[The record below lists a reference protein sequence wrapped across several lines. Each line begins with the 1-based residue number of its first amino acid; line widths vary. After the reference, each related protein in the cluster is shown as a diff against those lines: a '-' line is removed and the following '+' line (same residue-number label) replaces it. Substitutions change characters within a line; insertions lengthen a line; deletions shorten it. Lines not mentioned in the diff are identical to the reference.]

1 MLLPGLGFFILTGRM
16 GLDINDVLFLVAAK
30 KRGLSLGDTLTIGR
44 LDLNVYPAKM
54 RQVMARA
61 GLPDTA
67 FAPNAPDTGFA
78 EPVFKSL
85 GARSVA
91 ALDVSNFEGA
101 EFIHDLNQPVRDD
114 LKQRFDTVY
123 DGGTLEHVFN
133 FPVALRNC
141 MEMVREGG
149 RFITHTCANNWCGH
163 GFYQF
168 SPELFYNVLS
178 EDNGFEVERMILH
191 VVGPY
196 NQWYEVSNPRV
207 IRSRVELFN
216 SVPLQIMVQAR
227 RTKIMPMFT
236 KTPQQSDYVPRWEE
250 QSPEDKNPYA
260 PSRPQLA
267 KILPGVARLQNV
279 LKIGWQIWH
288 GNSLRNRVKFKPVK
302 KWD

>member
-1 MLLPGLGFFILTGRM
+1 MLLPGLRFFILAGRM

-54 RQVMARA
+54 RQVMTRA
-61 GLPDTA
+61 GLPDAA
-67 FAPNAPDTGFA
+67 FAPDAPDSGFA

-178 EDNGFEVERMILH
+178 EVNGFEVERMILH

-196 NQWYEVSNPRV
+196 NRWYEVANPRD
-207 IRSRVELFN
+207 IRSRVELYN
-216 SVPLQIMVQAR
+216 TVPLQLLVQAR
-227 RTKIMPMFT
+227 RTRIVPMFT
-236 KTPQQSDYVPRWEE
+236 QTPQQSDYAVRWEE
-250 QSPEDKNPYA
+250 QTRTGVNPYK
-260 PSRPQLA
+260 PVRPALS
-267 KILPGVARLQNV
+267 KVLPGLARLQNV
-279 LKIGWQIWH
+279 LKIGWGIWH
-288 GNSLRNRVKFKPVK
+288 GNSLRNRKKFRPVG

>member
-1 MLLPGLGFFILTGRM
+1 M
-16 GLDINDVLFLVAAK
+16 GLDINDVLFLIAAK

-44 LDLNVYPAKM
+44 LDLNVYPAKL
-54 RQVMARA
+54 RQMLGQA
-61 GLPDTA
+61 GLPNEA
-67 FAPNAPDTGFA
+67 FSPDVPDSGYS
-78 EPVFKSL
+78 EPVFLSL
-85 GARSVA
+85 GARSVS
-91 ALDVSNFEGA
+91 ALDVSDFEGA
-101 EFIHDLNQPVRDD
+101 EFVHDLNLPVRDE
-114 LKQRFDTVY
+114 LKQRFDLVY

-196 NQWYEVSNPRV
+196 NQWYEVANPQD

-216 SVPLQIMVQAR
+216 AFPLQLLVQAR
-227 RTKIMPMFT
+227 RTKIAPMFT
-236 KTPQQSDYVPRWEE
+236 KTPQQSDYAVRWEE
-250 QSPEDKNPYA
+250 QTRTGVNPYK
-260 PSRPQLA
+260 PSQSALS
-267 KILPGVARLQNV
+267 KVLPGLARLQNV
-279 LKIGWQIWH
+279 LKIGWGIWH
-288 GNSLRNRVKFKPVK
+288 GNSLRNRVKFKPVSK
-302 KWD
+302 S